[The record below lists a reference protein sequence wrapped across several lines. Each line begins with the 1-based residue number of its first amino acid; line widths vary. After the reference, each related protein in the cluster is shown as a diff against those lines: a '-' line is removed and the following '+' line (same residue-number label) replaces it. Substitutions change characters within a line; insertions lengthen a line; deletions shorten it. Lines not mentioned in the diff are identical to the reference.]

1 VLGGPCNKYSGHAVI
16 VEHEVVAVIICQI
29 LLLPR
34 HEEAG
39 VKVVVNVGKYTPS
52 SIVPG
57 RTSSEPPIMNFAEG
71 QMDSYSSSI

>member
-29 LLLPR
+29 LLVPR
-34 HEEAG
+34 HEDAG
-39 VKVVVNVGKYTPS
+39 VKVVVNVGKYAP

-57 RTSSEPPIMNFAEG
+57 RTSKSSIMDFTEG
-71 QMDSYSSSI
+71 QMDIY